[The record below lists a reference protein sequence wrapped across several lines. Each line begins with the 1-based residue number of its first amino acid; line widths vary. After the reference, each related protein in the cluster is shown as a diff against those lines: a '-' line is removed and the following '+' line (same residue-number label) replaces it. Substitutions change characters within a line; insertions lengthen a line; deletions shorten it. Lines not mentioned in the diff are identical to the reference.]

1 MLVELDIKNFAIIK
15 SLKVRFQE
23 KMTVI
28 IGETGAG
35 KSIIIDAV
43 SLLMG
48 GRGQKEMIRS
58 GEKKAV
64 ITGLFEL
71 DDQKEKIA
79 QLCDQ
84 YGLPHDDDQLVISRE
99 LAVKGRNV
107 VRINGQ
113 LTTINVLRD
122 IGHYLVDIHGQ
133 HDQQILMDQDRQIDL
148 VDNYAPASFKDDL
161 ADYQADFEKW
171 QKLTNQLRHL
181 RQDAQELAQ
190 KQDILQFQN
199 NELESADL
207 EDPEEDEKLEEEYNE
222 LNNYQK
228 IADTANYF
236 MQLYDD
242 DEHGIATL
250 LGDAQNAATDLTE
263 FGSKFKD
270 FAKTVDD
277 GVYALNDARLLPAE
291 LNKII
296 LVGGSS
302 RIPAVQDK
310 IKEVTGITPSKSLN
324 PDECVAMGAG
334 IQGGKLSGDVTAM
347 GNYDVLLLDV
357 TPLTLSIETV
367 GGVATPLIDRNT
379 PIPTSHSQIF
389 TTSAN
394 FQTQVEINVLQGERP
409 LAKDNKSL
417 GKFKLKKIKRAMRGV
432 PQIEVTFDI
441 DVNGIVSVSAKDLAS
456 GNMQSITIENSS
468 HMSDADIERAIHE
481 AQQFEQQD
489 AKTKERLVFKND
501 LETLMLRVDNALA
514 KHHKEIDKTIKS
526 QIKNDLSQLKKMT
539 KKVQF
544 ETCPDAQFQ
553 EIKEAKQRLE
563 DSAAFLLTMGE

>member
-58 GEKKAV
+58 GESKAI

-79 QLCDQ
+79 ELCDQ

-113 LTTINVLRD
+113 LTTINVLRE
-122 IGHYLVDIHGQ
+122 IGNYLVDIHGQ

-148 VDNYAPASFKDDL
+148 VDNYAPDSFKTDL
-161 ADYQADFEKW
+161 TTYQKDFTEW
-171 QKLTNQLRHL
+171 QKLTSQLRHL

-199 NELESADL
+199 NELEAADL
-207 EDPEEDEKLEEEYNE
+207 EDPQEDEKLEEEYNE

-263 FGSKFKD
+263 FGSKFND

-277 GVYALNDARLLPAE
+277 GVYALNDARSE
-291 LNKII
+291 LSN
-296 LVGGSS
+296 LMDAMDFDEE
-302 RIPAVQDK
+302 RFQY
-310 IKEVTGITPSKSLN
+310 VTNRLDTLN
-324 PDECVAMGAG
+324 
-334 IQGGKLSGDVTAM
+334 S
-347 GNYDVLLLDV
+347 
-357 TPLTLSIETV
+357 
-367 GGVATPLIDRNT
+367 
-379 PIPTSHSQIF
+379 
-389 TTSAN
+389 
-394 FQTQVEINVLQGERP
+394 
-409 LAKDNKSL
+409 
-417 GKFKLKKIKRAMRGV
+417 LKKKYGPTLA
-432 PQIEVTFDI
+432 
-441 DVNGIVSVSAKDLAS
+441 DVFAFYQKV
-456 GNMQSITIENSS
+456 Q
-468 HMSDADIERAIHE
+468 
-481 AQQFEQQD
+481 
-489 AKTKERLVFKND
+489 KE
-501 LETLMLRVDNALA
+501 
-514 KHHKEIDKTIKS
+514 
-526 QIKNDLSQLKKMT
+526 LS
-539 KKVQF
+539 QF
-544 ETCPDAQFQ
+544 ETGGLDEEKLQAEVAKIEERMTQEARNLHLIREKVAHLLEEQIKQELADLYMEKARFSINFDETKTFTDKGTDAIVFLIAPNPGEDLMPLVKIVSGGEQSRLILALKAIFSRVEPVGTMIFD
-553 EIKEAKQRLE
+553 EIDTGVSGRVSAAIGKKMHSIGRNKQVIAITHSPQVAAAGDQRYLVAKQVKDGSTFTQIGPLSKE
-563 DSAAFLLTMGE
+563 ETITAIAQMMAGQDVTDAAKKNAADLIKSIKDD

>member
-58 GEKKAV
+58 GESKAI

-79 QLCDQ
+79 ELCDQ

-113 LTTINVLRD
+113 LTTINVLRE
-122 IGHYLVDIHGQ
+122 IGSYLVDIHGQ

-148 VDNYAPASFKDDL
+148 VDNYAPASFKADL
-161 ADYQADFEKW
+161 ATYQTDYAQW
-171 QKLTNQLRHL
+171 QKLTSQLRHL

-199 NELESADL
+199 NELEAADL
-207 EDPEEDEKLEEEYNE
+207 EDPQEDEKLEEEYNE

-277 GVYALNDARLLPAE
+277 GVYALNDARSE
-291 LNKII
+291 LSN
-296 LVGGSS
+296 LMDAMDFDEE
-302 RIPAVQDK
+302 RFQY
-310 IKEVTGITPSKSLN
+310 VTNRLDTLN
-324 PDECVAMGAG
+324 
-334 IQGGKLSGDVTAM
+334 S
-347 GNYDVLLLDV
+347 
-357 TPLTLSIETV
+357 
-367 GGVATPLIDRNT
+367 
-379 PIPTSHSQIF
+379 
-389 TTSAN
+389 
-394 FQTQVEINVLQGERP
+394 
-409 LAKDNKSL
+409 
-417 GKFKLKKIKRAMRGV
+417 LKKKYGPTLA
-432 PQIEVTFDI
+432 
-441 DVNGIVSVSAKDLAS
+441 DVFAFYQKV
-456 GNMQSITIENSS
+456 Q
-468 HMSDADIERAIHE
+468 
-481 AQQFEQQD
+481 
-489 AKTKERLVFKND
+489 KE
-501 LETLMLRVDNALA
+501 
-514 KHHKEIDKTIKS
+514 
-526 QIKNDLSQLKKMT
+526 LS
-539 KKVQF
+539 QF
-544 ETCPDAQFQ
+544 ETGGLDEEKLQAEVAKIEERMTQEARNLHLIREKVAHLLEEQIKQELADLYMEKARFSINFDETKTFTDKGTDAIVFLIAPNPGEDLMPLVKIVSGGEQSRLILALKAIFSRVEPVGTMIFD
-553 EIKEAKQRLE
+553 EIDTGVSGRVSAAIGKKMHSIGRNKQVIAITHSPQVAAAGDQRYLVAKQVKDGSTFTQIGPLSTE
-563 DSAAFLLTMGE
+563 ETITAIAQMMAGQNVTDAAKKNAADLIKSIKDD

>member
-58 GEKKAV
+58 GENKAV

-122 IGHYLVDIHGQ
+122 LGHYLVDIHGQ

-171 QKLTNQLRHL
+171 QKLTRQLRHL

-277 GVYALNDARLLPAE
+277 GVYALNDARSE
-291 LNKII
+291 LSN
-296 LVGGSS
+296 LMDQMDFDEE
-302 RIPAVQDK
+302 RFQY
-310 IKEVTGITPSKSLN
+310 VTNRLDTLN
-324 PDECVAMGAG
+324 
-334 IQGGKLSGDVTAM
+334 S
-347 GNYDVLLLDV
+347 
-357 TPLTLSIETV
+357 
-367 GGVATPLIDRNT
+367 
-379 PIPTSHSQIF
+379 
-389 TTSAN
+389 
-394 FQTQVEINVLQGERP
+394 
-409 LAKDNKSL
+409 
-417 GKFKLKKIKRAMRGV
+417 LKKVRS
-432 PQIEVTFDI
+432 
-441 DVNGIVSVSAKDLAS
+441 N
-456 GNMQSITIENSS
+456 
-468 HMSDADIERAIHE
+468 IER
-481 AQQFEQQD
+481 
-489 AKTKERLVFKND
+489 
-501 LETLMLRVDNALA
+501 RV
-514 KHHKEIDKTIKS
+514 
-526 QIKNDLSQLKKMT
+526 
-539 KKVQF
+539 
-544 ETCPDAQFQ
+544 
-553 EIKEAKQRLE
+553 
-563 DSAAFLLTMGE
+563 

>member
-58 GEKKAV
+58 GENKAV

-122 IGHYLVDIHGQ
+122 LGHYLVDIHGQ

-171 QKLTNQLRHL
+171 QKLTRQLRHL

-277 GVYALNDARLLPAE
+277 GVYALMML
-291 LNKII
+291 
-296 LVGGSS
+296 
-302 RIPAVQDK
+302 AV
-310 IKEVTGITPSKSLN
+310 N
-324 PDECVAMGAG
+324 C
-334 IQGGKLSGDVTAM
+334 
-347 GNYDVLLLDV
+347 
-357 TPLTLSIETV
+357 
-367 GGVATPLIDRNT
+367 
-379 PIPTSHSQIF
+379 PT
-389 TTSAN
+389 
-394 FQTQVEINVLQGERP
+394 
-409 LAKDNKSL
+409 
-417 GKFKLKKIKRAMRGV
+417 
-432 PQIEVTFDI
+432 
-441 DVNGIVSVSAKDLAS
+441 
-456 GNMQSITIENSS
+456 
-468 HMSDADIERAIHE
+468 
-481 AQQFEQQD
+481 
-489 AKTKERLVFKND
+489 
-501 LETLMLRVDNALA
+501 
-514 KHHKEIDKTIKS
+514 
-526 QIKNDLSQLKKMT
+526 
-539 KKVQF
+539 
-544 ETCPDAQFQ
+544 
-553 EIKEAKQRLE
+553 
-563 DSAAFLLTMGE
+563 

>member
-58 GEKKAV
+58 GENKAV

-71 DDQKEKIA
+71 DEQKEKIA

-122 IGHYLVDIHGQ
+122 LGHYLVDIHGQ

-171 QKLTNQLRHL
+171 QKLTRQLRHL

-270 FAKTVDD
+270 FAKKVSGQEIKINLDIAGGNTNVD
-277 GVYALNDARLLPAE
+277 P
-291 LNKII
+291 
-296 LVGGSS
+296 
-302 RIPAVQDK
+302 
-310 IKEVTGITPSKSLN
+310 
-324 PDECVAMGAG
+324 
-334 IQGGKLSGDVTAM
+334 
-347 GNYDVLLLDV
+347 
-357 TPLTLSIETV
+357 
-367 GGVATPLIDRNT
+367 
-379 PIPTSHSQIF
+379 
-389 TTSAN
+389 
-394 FQTQVEINVLQGERP
+394 
-409 LAKDNKSL
+409 
-417 GKFKLKKIKRAMRGV
+417 LKKIV
-432 PQIEVTFDI
+432 ENNIE
-441 DVNGIVSVSAKDLAS
+441 K
-456 GNMQSITIENSS
+456 
-468 HMSDADIERAIHE
+468 
-481 AQQFEQQD
+481 
-489 AKTKERLVFKND
+489 
-501 LETLMLRVDNALA
+501 
-514 KHHKEIDKTIKS
+514 
-526 QIKNDLSQLKKMT
+526 IKNDMNINFPICIEYKNVKTFYGECIPKRKKLIFSLKLAKYDPIFIYYVIYHELT
-539 KKVQF
+539 HFYYSNHQDDFYNLIESKFPNCKKIQH
-544 ETCPDAQFQ
+544 ELRK
-553 EIKEAKQRLE
+553 IKYTDRY
-563 DSAAFLLTMGE
+563 

>member
-58 GEKKAV
+58 GEPKSI

-71 DDQKEKIA
+71 DNQKEKIA
-79 QLCDQ
+79 ELCDQ

-113 LTTINVLRD
+113 LTTINVLRE
-122 IGHYLVDIHGQ
+122 IGNYLVDIHGQ

-148 VDNYAPASFKDDL
+148 VDNYAPDSFKTDL
-161 ADYQADFEKW
+161 TTYQKDFTEW
-171 QKLTNQLRHL
+171 QKLTSQLRHL

-199 NELESADL
+199 NELEAADL
-207 EDPEEDEKLEEEYNE
+207 EDPQEDEKLEEEYNE

-277 GVYALNDARLLPAE
+277 GVYALNDARSE
-291 LNKII
+291 LSN
-296 LVGGSS
+296 LMDAMDFDEE
-302 RIPAVQDK
+302 RFQY
-310 IKEVTGITPSKSLN
+310 VTNRLDTLN
-324 PDECVAMGAG
+324 
-334 IQGGKLSGDVTAM
+334 S
-347 GNYDVLLLDV
+347 
-357 TPLTLSIETV
+357 
-367 GGVATPLIDRNT
+367 
-379 PIPTSHSQIF
+379 
-389 TTSAN
+389 
-394 FQTQVEINVLQGERP
+394 
-409 LAKDNKSL
+409 
-417 GKFKLKKIKRAMRGV
+417 LKKKYGPTLA
-432 PQIEVTFDI
+432 
-441 DVNGIVSVSAKDLAS
+441 DVFAFYQKV
-456 GNMQSITIENSS
+456 Q
-468 HMSDADIERAIHE
+468 
-481 AQQFEQQD
+481 
-489 AKTKERLVFKND
+489 KE
-501 LETLMLRVDNALA
+501 
-514 KHHKEIDKTIKS
+514 
-526 QIKNDLSQLKKMT
+526 LS
-539 KKVQF
+539 QF
-544 ETCPDAQFQ
+544 ETGGLDEEKLQAEVAKIEERMTQ
-553 EIKEAKQRLE
+553 EAR
-563 DSAAFLLTMGE
+563 DPVSYTHLTLPTTGTV

>member
-58 GEKKAV
+58 GESKAI

-79 QLCDQ
+79 ELCDQ

-113 LTTINVLRD
+113 LTTINVLRE
-122 IGHYLVDIHGQ
+122 IGSYLVDIHGQ

-148 VDNYAPASFKDDL
+148 VDNYAPASFKADL
-161 ADYQADFEKW
+161 ATYQTDYAQW
-171 QKLTNQLRHL
+171 QKLTSQLRHL

-199 NELESADL
+199 NELEAADL
-207 EDPEEDEKLEEEYNE
+207 EDPQEDEKLEEEYNE

-277 GVYALNDARLLPAE
+277 GVYALNDARSE
-291 LNKII
+291 LSN
-296 LVGGSS
+296 LMDAMDFDEE
-302 RIPAVQDK
+302 RFQY
-310 IKEVTGITPSKSLN
+310 VTNRLDTLN
-324 PDECVAMGAG
+324 
-334 IQGGKLSGDVTAM
+334 S
-347 GNYDVLLLDV
+347 
-357 TPLTLSIETV
+357 
-367 GGVATPLIDRNT
+367 
-379 PIPTSHSQIF
+379 
-389 TTSAN
+389 
-394 FQTQVEINVLQGERP
+394 
-409 LAKDNKSL
+409 
-417 GKFKLKKIKRAMRGV
+417 LKKKYGPTLA
-432 PQIEVTFDI
+432 
-441 DVNGIVSVSAKDLAS
+441 DVFAFYEKV
-456 GNMQSITIENSS
+456 Q
-468 HMSDADIERAIHE
+468 
-481 AQQFEQQD
+481 
-489 AKTKERLVFKND
+489 KE
-501 LETLMLRVDNALA
+501 
-514 KHHKEIDKTIKS
+514 
-526 QIKNDLSQLKKMT
+526 LS
-539 KKVQF
+539 QF
-544 ETCPDAQFQ
+544 ETGGLDEEKLQAEVAKIEERMTQEARNLHLIREKVAHLLEEQIKQELADLYMEKARFSINFDETKTFTDKGTDAIVFLIAPNPGEDLMPLVKIVSGGEQSRLILALKAIFSRVEPVGTMIFD
-553 EIKEAKQRLE
+553 EIDTGVSGRVSAAIGKKMHSIGRNKQVIAITHSPQVAAAGDQRYLVAKQVKDGSTFTQIGPLSKE
-563 DSAAFLLTMGE
+563 ETITAIAQMMAGQDVTDAAKKNAADLIKSIKDD